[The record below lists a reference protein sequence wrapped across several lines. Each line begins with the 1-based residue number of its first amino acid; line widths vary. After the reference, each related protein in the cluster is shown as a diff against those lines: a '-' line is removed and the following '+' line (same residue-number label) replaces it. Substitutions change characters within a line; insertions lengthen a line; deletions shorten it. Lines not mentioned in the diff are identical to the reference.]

1 MSSFYDGV
9 NGHRTYR
16 FPAATLSA
24 AATVGRI
31 QGPAGKVGRVTGVEY
46 LLTTATTVAATA
58 LTLDTVAGLTA
69 PLSVSIPVL
78 AINLGGAASAAELKA
93 GAELPADT
101 VVNVASDGGCTA
113 GAGDLNITIQWY

>member
-1 MSSFYDGV
+1 MSS
-9 NGHRTYR
+9 
-16 FPAATLSA
+16 

-46 LLTTATTVAATA
+46 VLTVATTTNPTV

-69 PLSVSIPVL
+69 PLAVTIPVL

-101 VVNVASDGGCTA
+101 VVNVDTDGGAVA
-113 GAGDLNITIQWY
+113 GAGDLNITVQWY